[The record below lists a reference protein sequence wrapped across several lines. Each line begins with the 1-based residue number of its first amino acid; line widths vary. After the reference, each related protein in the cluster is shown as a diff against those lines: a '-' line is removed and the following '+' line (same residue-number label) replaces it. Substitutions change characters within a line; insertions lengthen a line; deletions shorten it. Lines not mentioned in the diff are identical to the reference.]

1 MKKIL
6 GIIAS
11 RRKIANGEILLKEA
25 CTAAEEE
32 YQLELIRLPDLNLE
46 PCKGCYS
53 CLIPGKLC
61 PLGDDLYYLAD
72 KIKAADGVIVSSPCY
87 VLGPAAITKLFSD
100 RTIALAQ
107 FLDDF
112 WGKPCVIIGTAGIK
126 GWEVYTMSA
135 LMMMARSIGF
145 DVKDAH
151 MFMGALPGE
160 AVETEGALPRIRQ
173 LGKALF
179 GEKRAAE
186 NGQCPTCWS
195 DLWKFPKPDK
205 AICPIC
211 GQEARLII
219 HDSAVGWEYG
229 PCGPRLGYEKLK
241 EHFQKWL
248 PQKAQEYGARRK
260 ELELVRNRYKDQ
272 GQWLTPPT

>member
-6 GIIAS
+6 GIISS

-25 CTAAEEE
+25 CSAGEED
-32 YQLELIRLPDLNLE
+32 YQLELIRLPDLKLE

-72 KIKAADGVIVSSPCY
+72 KIKAADGVIISSPCY
-87 VLGPAAITKLFSD
+87 VLGPAAITKLLSD
-100 RTIALAQ
+100 RTIALARL
-107 FLDDF
+107 LDDF

-126 GWEVYTMSA
+126 EWEGYTMSA
-135 LMMMARSIGF
+135 LMMMARSIGL

-151 MFMGALPGE
+151 MFIGALPGE
-160 AVETEGALPRIRQ
+160 AVEIEGALPRIRQ

-179 GEKRAAE
+179 GEKRGAE

-195 DLWKFPKPDK
+195 DLWKFPKPNM
-205 AICPIC
+205 AVCPIC
-211 GQEARLII
+211 GQEASLII
-219 HDSAVGWEYG
+219 NDSSLVWEYG
-229 PCGPRLGYEKLK
+229 PSGPRLGYEQLK
-241 EHFQKWL
+241 KHFQEWL
-248 PQKAQEYGARRK
+248 PEKAQEYGLRRK
-260 ELELVRNRYKDQ
+260 ELELVRNKYKNQ
-272 GQWLTPPT
+272 GQWLTPRT